1 MNAFIQFIIEYF
13 RGITREAKTREMF
26 IVKGDLRTS
35 TVKERWAAYIRG
47 VDLVLREFIKR
58 LEEWNVF
65 MGVGFT
71 AGHWEITP
79 SVIQYDR
86 LAYDFDSEEDP
97 AGAANTAL
105 AFAKAVEKE
114 FGAVGIVFV
123 TGFKGAHVVIPLARP
138 VGWEAY
144 KGLWKNLLQLTD
156 RKFVDANMLQWNRV
170 DRVPLTWNIK
180 GDKARFCRIIYPR
193 EFTWEDFNWGELKP
207 LDPSDFK
214 TVTILTP
221 QVVKPKP
228 LASGKPEKS
237 WIWKIVETGLP
248 DGRKRFIL
256 SVLVPHLVSLGKD
269 ENDILVV
276 CREFLDN
283 SCRNFSKCDK
293 IYDSWIKSV
302 IRSAKARGFKGYG
315 LSIIQQKD
323 PDLYGKITETIKR

>member
-47 VDLVLREFIKR
+47 VDLIIREFVKNV
-58 LEEWNVF
+58 EEWNMF
-65 MGVGFT
+65 MGIGFMNT
-71 AGHWEITP
+71 HGEITP
-79 SVIQYDR
+79 DKVLYDR
-86 LAYDFDSEEDP
+86 LSYDFDNEQDP
-97 AGAANTAL
+97 AGAVNAAL
-105 AFAKAVEKE
+105 DFAKTIETE
-114 FGAVGIVFV
+114 LDAVGIVFT
-123 TGFKGAHVVIPLARP
+123 TGFKGAHVVIPVMPA
-138 VGWEAY
+138 VDFETY
-144 KGLWKNLLQLTD
+144 KGVWKRLLQFTD
-156 RKFVDANMLQWNRV
+156 KSFIDMNMLQWNRV
-170 DRVPLTWNIK
+170 DRIPLTYNVK
-180 GDKARFCRIIYPR
+180 DGQTKFCRIIYPR
-193 EFTWEDFNWGELKP
+193 EFTWEDFDWGELKP

-228 LASGKPEKS
+228 LSGKPEKS
-237 WIWKIVETGLP
+237 WIWKIVGTGLP